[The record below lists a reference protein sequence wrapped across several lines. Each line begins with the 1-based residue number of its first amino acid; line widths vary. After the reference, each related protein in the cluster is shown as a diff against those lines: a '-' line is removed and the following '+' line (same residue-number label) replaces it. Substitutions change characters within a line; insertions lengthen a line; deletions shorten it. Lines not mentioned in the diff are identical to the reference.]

1 MTMKKII
8 LFLFLVI
15 STALFSQN
23 GIKFGKQSFAKT
35 LEQAKKENKL
45 IFLDAFASWCGPCKL
60 LDKNVFPKKE
70 VGDYFNANFLNLHI
84 DMEKGEGIE
93 IAKKYS
99 IYSYPTLL
107 FIDGDGK
114 VVYKAAGYMSPQEL
128 ISIAKEAVNPENT
141 LENKIAKFEAGEK
154 DPEFLMGLI
163 KNTYATDFSLAQ
175 KVATRYFQTRTDA
188 TYSKEEAG
196 MLLFFTK
203 TIDDDLYK
211 IFTTKKAELSTQI
224 PESYLAEYD
233 KQLKLNTVL
242 QKSFDANTQS
252 INEQV
257 FLAEGTRIYGE
268 KETKQLLN
276 KINMDLFFNQ
286 KKYDDYA
293 KSALNYYQNLKDFA
307 TDELN
312 NVAWNFYLY
321 VTDKTLLTQ
330 VTQLC
335 LEGIKKEEN
344 SQNTDTLANIYY
356 KLGDNKNAKLWAK
369 KSIEIAK
376 AKGDEYASTEELLK
390 KIK

>member
-1 MTMKKII
+1 MKKII
-8 LFLFLVI
+8 PFLFLLI
-15 STALFSQN
+15 STMLFSQD
-23 GIKFGKQSFAKT
+23 GIKFGKQSFAQT

-107 FIDGDGK
+107 FINGDGK

-128 ISIAKEAVNPENT
+128 IGIAKEAVNPENT

-203 TIDDDLYK
+203 TIDDELYK
-211 IFTTKKAELSTQI
+211 IFTAKKAELSTQI
-224 PESYLAEYD
+224 PESYLVEYD

-252 INEQV
+252 INEPI
-257 FLAEGTRIYGE
+257 FLAEGTKIYGE
-268 KETKQLLN
+268 KEAKQLLN
-276 KINMDLFFNQ
+276 KINMDLFFTQ

-293 KSALNYYQNLKDFA
+293 KSALNYYQNPKDFA

-321 VTDKTLLTQ
+321 VTDNTLLTQ

-390 KIK
+390 KIN

>member
-1 MTMKKII
+1 M
-8 LFLFLVI
+8 
-15 STALFSQN
+15 LFSQD
-23 GIKFGKQSFAKT
+23 GIKFGKQSFAQT

-163 KNTYATDFSLAQ
+163 KNTYSSDFSLAQ

-211 IFTTKKAELSTQI
+211 IFTAKKAELSQQI

-268 KETKQLLN
+268 KEAKQLLN
-276 KINMDLFFNQ
+276 KINMDLFFTQ

-293 KSALNYYQNLKDFA
+293 KSALNYYQNPTDFA

-356 KLGDNKNAKLWAK
+356 KLGDYKNAKLWAK

>member
-1 MTMKKII
+1 M
-8 LFLFLVI
+8 VI
-15 STALFSQN
+15 STALFSQD
-23 GIKFGKQSFAKT
+23 GIKFGKQSFAQT

-45 IFLDAFASWCGPCKL
+45 IFLDAFALWCGPCKL

-107 FIDGDGK
+107 FINGDGK

-211 IFTTKKAELSTQI
+211 IFTAKKAELSTQI
-224 PESYLAEYD
+224 PESYLEEYD
-233 KQLKLNTVL
+233 KQLKLNKVL

-257 FLAEGTRIYGE
+257 FLAEGTKIYGE
-268 KETKQLLN
+268 KEAEQLLN
-276 KINMDLFFNQ
+276 KINMDLFFTQ

-293 KSALNYYQNLKDFA
+293 KSALNYYQNPKDFA

>member
-1 MTMKKII
+1 M
-8 LFLFLVI
+8 VI
-15 STALFSQN
+15 STALFSQD
-23 GIKFGKQSFAKT
+23 GIKFGKQSFAQT

-163 KNTYATDFSLAQ
+163 KNTYSSDFSLAQ

-203 TIDDDLYK
+203 TIDDELYK
-211 IFTTKKAELSTQI
+211 IFTAKKAELSTQI
-224 PESYLAEYD
+224 PESYLVEYD

-276 KINMDLFFNQ
+276 KINMDLFFTQ

-293 KSALNYYQNLKDFA
+293 KSALNYYQNPKDFA

-344 SQNTDTLANIYY
+344 SQNTDTLANVYY
-356 KLGDNKNAKLWAK
+356 KLGDNKNAKFWAK

-390 KIK
+390 KIN

>member
-1 MTMKKII
+1 MKKII
-8 LFLFLVI
+8 PFLFLLI
-15 STALFSQN
+15 STTLFSQD

-107 FIDGDGK
+107 FINGDGK

-211 IFTTKKAELSTQI
+211 IFTAKKAELSTQI

-252 INEQV
+252 INEST
-257 FLAEGTRIYGE
+257 FLAEGTKIYGE
-268 KETKQLLN
+268 KEAKQLLN
-276 KINMDLFFNQ
+276 KINMDLFFTQ

-293 KSALNYYQNLKDFA
+293 KSALNYYQNPKDFA

>member
-1 MTMKKII
+1 MKKII

-15 STALFSQN
+15 STALFSQD

-163 KNTYATDFSLAQ
+163 KNTYSSDFSLAQ
-175 KVATRYFQTRTDA
+175 KVATRYFQTRIDA

-211 IFTTKKAELSTQI
+211 IFTAKKAELSTQI

-257 FLAEGTRIYGE
+257 FIAEGTKIYGE
-268 KETKQLLN
+268 KEAKQLLN
-276 KINMDLFFNQ
+276 KINMDLFFTQ

-293 KSALNYYQNLKDFA
+293 KSALNYYQNPKDFA

>member
-1 MTMKKII
+1 MKKII
-8 LFLFLVI
+8 PFLFLLI
-15 STALFSQN
+15 STTLFSQD

-107 FIDGDGK
+107 FINGDGK

-154 DPEFLMGLI
+154 EPEFLMGLI

-175 KVATRYFQTRTDA
+175 KVATRYFQTRTNA

-211 IFTTKKAELSTQI
+211 IFTAKKAELSTQI

-252 INEQV
+252 INEST
-257 FLAEGTRIYGE
+257 FLAEGTKIYGE
-268 KETKQLLN
+268 KEAKQLLN
-276 KINMDLFFNQ
+276 KINMDLFFTQ

-293 KSALNYYQNLKDFA
+293 KSALSYYQNPKDFA

>member
-1 MTMKKII
+1 M
-8 LFLFLVI
+8 I
-15 STALFSQN
+15 STALFSQD
-23 GIKFGKQSFAKT
+23 GIKFGKQSFAQT

-107 FIDGDGK
+107 FINGDGK

-175 KVATRYFQTRTDA
+175 KVATRYFQTRTHA

-211 IFTTKKAELSTQI
+211 IFTAKKAELSTQI
-224 PESYLAEYD
+224 PESYLVEYD

-252 INEQV
+252 INEST
-257 FLAEGTRIYGE
+257 FLAEGTKIYGE
-268 KETKQLLN
+268 KEAKQLLN
-276 KINMDLFFNQ
+276 KINMDLFFTQ

-293 KSALNYYQNLKDFA
+293 KSALSYYQNPKDFA

-344 SQNTDTLANIYY
+344 SQNTDTLANVYY

>member
-1 MTMKKII
+1 MKKII
-8 LFLFLVI
+8 PFLFLLI
-15 STALFSQN
+15 STMLFSQD
-23 GIKFGKQSFAKT
+23 GIKFGKQSFAQT

-163 KNTYATDFSLAQ
+163 KNTYSSDFSLAQ

-188 TYSKEEAG
+188 IYSKEEAG

-211 IFTTKKAELSTQI
+211 IFTAKKAELSTQI
-224 PESYLAEYD
+224 PESYLEEYD

-252 INEQV
+252 INEPI
-257 FLAEGTRIYGE
+257 FLAEGTKIYGE
-268 KETKQLLN
+268 KEAKQLLN
-276 KINMDLFFNQ
+276 KINMDLFFTQ

-293 KSALNYYQNLKDFA
+293 KSALNYYQNPKDFA

-356 KLGDNKNAKLWAK
+356 KLGDYKNAKLWAK

>member
-1 MTMKKII
+1 M
-8 LFLFLVI
+8 VI
-15 STALFSQN
+15 STVLFSQD
-23 GIKFGKQSFAKT
+23 GIKFGKQSFAQT

-163 KNTYATDFSLAQ
+163 KNTYSSDFSLAQ

-211 IFTTKKAELSTQI
+211 IFTAKKAELSTQI

-257 FLAEGTRIYGE
+257 FIAEGTKIYGE
-268 KETKQLLN
+268 KEAKQLLN
-276 KINMDLFFNQ
+276 KINMDLFFTQ
-286 KKYDDYA
+286 KKYDEYA
-293 KSALNYYQNLKDFA
+293 KTALNYYQNPKDFA

-390 KIK
+390 KIN

>member
-1 MTMKKII
+1 MKKII
-8 LFLFLVI
+8 LFLFLVV
-15 STALFSQN
+15 STALFSQD
-23 GIKFGKQSFAKT
+23 GIKFGKHSFVQT

-60 LDKNVFPKKE
+60 LDQNVFPKKE

-93 IAKKYS
+93 IAKKYG

-114 VVYKAAGYMSPQEL
+114 VVYKAVGYMSPQEL
-128 ISIAKEAVNPENT
+128 ISIAKEAANPENT

-163 KNTYATDFSLAQ
+163 KNTNSSDFSLAQ
-175 KVATRYFQTRTDA
+175 KVATRYFQTRTDT

-203 TIDDDLYK
+203 TTDDDLYK
-211 IFTTKKAELSTQI
+211 IFTAKKAELSTQI

-242 QKSFDANTQS
+242 QKSFDANTQR
-252 INEQV
+252 INEPI
-257 FLAEGTRIYGE
+257 FIAEGTKIYGE
-268 KETKQLLN
+268 KEAKQLLN
-276 KINMDLFFNQ
+276 KINMDLFFTQ

-293 KSALNYYQNLKDFA
+293 KSALNYYQNPKDFA

>member
-1 MTMKKII
+1 M
-8 LFLFLVI
+8 I
-15 STALFSQN
+15 STTLFSQD

-211 IFTTKKAELSTQI
+211 IFTAKKAELSTQI

-252 INEQV
+252 INEST
-257 FLAEGTRIYGE
+257 FLAEGTKIYGE
-268 KETKQLLN
+268 KEAKQLLN
-276 KINMDLFFNQ
+276 KINMDLFFTQ

-293 KSALNYYQNLKDFA
+293 KSALNYYQNPKDFA

-390 KIK
+390 KIN

>member
-1 MTMKKII
+1 M
-8 LFLFLVI
+8 VI
-15 STALFSQN
+15 STALFSQD
-23 GIKFGKQSFAKT
+23 GIKFGKHSFAQT

-211 IFTTKKAELSTQI
+211 IFTAKKAELSTQI

-252 INEQV
+252 INEST
-257 FLAEGTRIYGE
+257 FLAEGTKIYGE
-268 KETKQLLN
+268 KEAKQLLN
-276 KINMDLFFNQ
+276 KINMDLFFTQ

-293 KSALNYYQNLKDFA
+293 KSALNYYQNPKDFA

-335 LEGIKKEEN
+335 LEGLKKEEN

>member
-1 MTMKKII
+1 MKKII
-8 LFLFLVI
+8 PFFFLLI
-15 STALFSQN
+15 STTLFSQD
-23 GIKFGKQSFAKT
+23 GIKFGKQSFAQT
-35 LEQAKKENKL
+35 LGQAKKENKL

-163 KNTYATDFSLAQ
+163 KNTYSSDFSLAQ

-211 IFTTKKAELSTQI
+211 IFKAKKEELSTQI
-224 PESYLAEYD
+224 PESYLVEYD

-257 FLAEGTRIYGE
+257 FIAEGTKIYGE
-268 KETKQLLN
+268 KEAKQLLN
-276 KINMDLFFNQ
+276 KINMDLFFTQ

-293 KSALNYYQNLKDFA
+293 KTALNYYQNPKDFA

-321 VTDKTLLTQ
+321 VADKTLLTQ

-356 KLGDNKNAKLWAK
+356 KLGDYKNAKLWAK

>member
-1 MTMKKII
+1 MKKII
-8 LFLFLVI
+8 PFLFLVI
-15 STALFSQN
+15 STTLFSQD
-23 GIKFGKQSFAKT
+23 GIKFGKQSFAQT

-107 FIDGDGK
+107 FINGDGK

-203 TIDDDLYK
+203 TIDDELYK
-211 IFTTKKAELSTQI
+211 IFTAKKAELSTQI

-233 KQLKLNTVL
+233 KKLKLNTVL

-252 INEQV
+252 INEST
-257 FLAEGTRIYGE
+257 FLAEGTKIYGE
-268 KETKQLLN
+268 KEAKQLLN
-276 KINMDLFFNQ
+276 KINMDLFFTQ

-293 KSALNYYQNLKDFA
+293 KSALNYYQNPNDFA

-321 VTDKTLLTQ
+321 VTDNTLLTQ

>member
-1 MTMKKII
+1 M
-8 LFLFLVI
+8 LI
-15 STALFSQN
+15 STTLFSQD

-107 FIDGDGK
+107 FINGDGK

-203 TIDDDLYK
+203 TIDDELYK
-211 IFTTKKAELSTQI
+211 NFTEKKAELSTQI

-252 INEQV
+252 INEST
-257 FLAEGTRIYGE
+257 FLAEGTKIYGE
-268 KETKQLLN
+268 KEAKQLLN
-276 KINMDLFFNQ
+276 KINMDLFFTQ

-293 KSALNYYQNLKDFA
+293 KSALSYYQNPKDFA

>member
-1 MTMKKII
+1 MKKII
-8 LFLFLVI
+8 PFLFLLI
-15 STALFSQN
+15 STTLFSQD

-35 LEQAKKENKL
+35 LGQAKKENKL

-107 FIDGDGK
+107 FINGDGK

-203 TIDDDLYK
+203 TIDDELYK
-211 IFTTKKAELSTQI
+211 IFTAKKAELSTQI
-224 PESYLAEYD
+224 PESYLVEYD

-252 INEQV
+252 INESI
-257 FLAEGTRIYGE
+257 FLAEGTKIYGE
-268 KETKQLLN
+268 KEAKQLLN
-276 KINMDLFFNQ
+276 KINMDLFFTQ

-293 KSALNYYQNLKDFA
+293 KSALNYYQNPKDFA

-321 VTDKTLLTQ
+321 VADKTLLTQ

-356 KLGDNKNAKLWAK
+356 KLGDYKNAKLWAK

>member
-1 MTMKKII
+1 M
-8 LFLFLVI
+8 I
-15 STALFSQN
+15 STSLFSQD
-23 GIKFGKQSFAKT
+23 GIKFGKQSFAQT

-175 KVATRYFQTRTDA
+175 KVATRYFQTRKDA

-211 IFTTKKAELSTQI
+211 IFTAKKTELSTQI

-257 FLAEGTRIYGE
+257 FIAEGTKIYGE
-268 KETKQLLN
+268 KEAKQLLN
-276 KINMDLFFNQ
+276 KINMDLFFTQ

-293 KSALNYYQNLKDFA
+293 KSALNYYQNPKDFA

-321 VTDKTLLTQ
+321 VTDNTLLTQ
-330 VTQLC
+330 VTLLC

-356 KLGDNKNAKLWAK
+356 KLGDFKNAKLWAK

>member
-1 MTMKKII
+1 M
-8 LFLFLVI
+8 VI
-15 STALFSQN
+15 STALFSQD

-128 ISIAKEAVNPENT
+128 ISIAKEALNPENT

-163 KNTYATDFSLAQ
+163 KNTYSSDFSLAQ

-211 IFTTKKAELSTQI
+211 IFTAKKAELSTQI

-252 INEQV
+252 INEST
-257 FLAEGTRIYGE
+257 FLAEGTKIYGE
-268 KETKQLLN
+268 KEAKQLLN
-276 KINMDLFFNQ
+276 KINMDLFFTQ

-293 KSALNYYQNLKDFA
+293 KSALNYYQNPKDFA

-390 KIK
+390 KIN

>member
-1 MTMKKII
+1 M
-8 LFLFLVI
+8 VI
-15 STALFSQN
+15 STALFSQD

-211 IFTTKKAELSTQI
+211 IFTAKKAELSTQI

-252 INEQV
+252 INESI
-257 FLAEGTRIYGE
+257 FLAEGTKIYGE
-268 KETKQLLN
+268 KEAKQLLN
-276 KINMDLFFNQ
+276 KINMDLFFTQ

-293 KSALNYYQNLKDFA
+293 KSALNYYQNPKDFA

>member
-1 MTMKKII
+1 M
-8 LFLFLVI
+8 I
-15 STALFSQN
+15 STALFSQD
-23 GIKFGKQSFAKT
+23 GIKFGKHSFVQT

-93 IAKKYS
+93 IAKKYG

-163 KNTYATDFSLAQ
+163 KNTYSSDFSLAQ

-188 TYSKEEAG
+188 IYSKEEAG

-211 IFTTKKAELSTQI
+211 IFSAKKAELSTQI

-242 QKSFDANTQS
+242 QKSFDANTQR
-252 INEQV
+252 INEPI
-257 FLAEGTRIYGE
+257 FIAEGTKIYGE
-268 KETKQLLN
+268 KEAKQLLN
-276 KINMDLFFNQ
+276 KINMDLFFTQ

-293 KSALNYYQNLKDFA
+293 KSALNYYQNPKDFA

>member
-1 MTMKKII
+1 MKKII

-15 STALFSQN
+15 STALFSQD
-23 GIKFGKQSFAKT
+23 GIKFGKQSFAQT

-107 FIDGDGK
+107 FINGDGK

-203 TIDDDLYK
+203 TIDDELYK
-211 IFTTKKAELSTQI
+211 IFTAKKAELSTQI

-252 INEQV
+252 INEST
-257 FLAEGTRIYGE
+257 FLAEGTKIYGE
-268 KETKQLLN
+268 KEAKQLLN
-276 KINMDLFFNQ
+276 KINMDLFFTQ

-293 KSALNYYQNLKDFA
+293 KSALSYYQNPKDFA

>member
-1 MTMKKII
+1 MKKII
-8 LFLFLVI
+8 SFLFLVI
-15 STALFSQN
+15 STALFSQD

-107 FIDGDGK
+107 FINGDGK

-203 TIDDDLYK
+203 TIDDELYK
-211 IFTTKKAELSTQI
+211 IFTAKKAELSTQI
-224 PESYLAEYD
+224 PESYLVEYD

-252 INEQV
+252 INEST
-257 FLAEGTRIYGE
+257 FLAEGTKIYGE
-268 KETKQLLN
+268 KEAKQLLN
-276 KINMDLFFNQ
+276 KINMDLFFTQ

-293 KSALNYYQNLKDFA
+293 KSALSYYQNPKDFA

-356 KLGDNKNAKLWAK
+356 KLGDYKNAKLWAK

-390 KIK
+390 KIN

>member
-1 MTMKKII
+1 M
-8 LFLFLVI
+8 LI
-15 STALFSQN
+15 STTLFSQD

-211 IFTTKKAELSTQI
+211 IFTAKKAELSTQI

-252 INEQV
+252 INEST
-257 FLAEGTRIYGE
+257 FLAEGTKIYGE
-268 KETKQLLN
+268 KEAKQLLN
-276 KINMDLFFNQ
+276 KINMDLFFTQ

-293 KSALNYYQNLKDFA
+293 KSALNYYQNPKDFA

-390 KIK
+390 KIN

>member
-1 MTMKKII
+1 MKKII

>member
-1 MTMKKII
+1 M
-8 LFLFLVI
+8 VI
-15 STALFSQN
+15 STALFSQD
-23 GIKFGKQSFAKT
+23 GIKFGKHSFVQT

-60 LDKNVFPKKE
+60 LDQNVFPKKE

-93 IAKKYS
+93 IAKKYG

-114 VVYKAAGYMSPQEL
+114 VVYKAVGYMSPQEL

-163 KNTYATDFSLAQ
+163 KNTNSSDFSLAQ

-203 TIDDDLYK
+203 TTDDDLYK
-211 IFTTKKAELSTQI
+211 IFTAKKAELSTQI

-252 INEQV
+252 INEPI
-257 FLAEGTRIYGE
+257 FLAEGTKIYGE
-268 KETKQLLN
+268 KEAKQLLN
-276 KINMDLFFNQ
+276 KINMDLFFTQ

-293 KSALNYYQNLKDFA
+293 KSALNYYQNPKDFA

>member
-1 MTMKKII
+1 MKKII

-15 STALFSQN
+15 STALFSQD

-211 IFTTKKAELSTQI
+211 IFTAKKAELSTQI

-252 INEQV
+252 INESI
-257 FLAEGTRIYGE
+257 FLAEGTKIYGE
-268 KETKQLLN
+268 KEAKQLLN
-276 KINMDLFFNQ
+276 KINMDLFFTQ

-293 KSALNYYQNLKDFA
+293 KSALNYYQNPKDFA

>member
-1 MTMKKII
+1 MKKNIP
-8 LFLFLVI
+8 FLLLLI
-15 STALFSQN
+15 STALFSQD
-23 GIKFGKQSFAKT
+23 GIKFGKQSFAQT

-128 ISIAKEAVNPENT
+128 IGIAKEAVNPENT

-163 KNTYATDFSLAQ
+163 KNTYSSDFSLAQ
-175 KVATRYFQTRTDA
+175 KVATRYFQTRKDA

-203 TIDDDLYK
+203 TIDDELYK
-211 IFTTKKAELSTQI
+211 IFTAKKAELSTQI
-224 PESYLAEYD
+224 PESYLVEYD

-252 INEQV
+252 INEST
-257 FLAEGTRIYGE
+257 FLAEGTKIYGE
-268 KETKQLLN
+268 KEAKQLLN

-293 KSALNYYQNLKDFA
+293 KSALNYYQNPKDFA

-321 VTDKTLLTQ
+321 VTDKTLLTK

-390 KIK
+390 KIN

>member
-1 MTMKKII
+1 MIMKKII
-8 LFLFLVI
+8 PFLFLLI
-15 STALFSQN
+15 STMLFSQD

-107 FIDGDGK
+107 FINGDGK

-211 IFTTKKAELSTQI
+211 IFTAKKAELSTQI

-252 INEQV
+252 INEST
-257 FLAEGTRIYGE
+257 FLAEGTKIYGE
-268 KETKQLLN
+268 KEAKQLLN
-276 KINMDLFFNQ
+276 KINMDLFFTQ

-293 KSALNYYQNLKDFA
+293 KSALNYYQNPKDFA

>member
-1 MTMKKII
+1 MKKII
-8 LFLFLVI
+8 PFLFLLI
-15 STALFSQN
+15 STMLFSQD

-211 IFTTKKAELSTQI
+211 IFTAKKAELSTQI

-257 FLAEGTRIYGE
+257 FLAEGTKIYGE

-276 KINMDLFFNQ
+276 KINMDLFFTQ

-293 KSALNYYQNLKDFA
+293 KSALNYYQNPKDFA

>member
-1 MTMKKII
+1 M
-8 LFLFLVI
+8 
-15 STALFSQN
+15 LFSQD

-211 IFTTKKAELSTQI
+211 IFTAKKEELSTQI

-252 INEQV
+252 INEPI
-257 FLAEGTRIYGE
+257 FLAEGTKIYGE
-268 KETKQLLN
+268 KEAKQLLN
-276 KINMDLFFNQ
+276 KINMDLFFTQ

-293 KSALNYYQNLKDFA
+293 KSALNYYQNPKDFA

-390 KIK
+390 KIN

>member
-1 MTMKKII
+1 MKKII
-8 LFLFLVI
+8 PFLFLLI
-15 STALFSQN
+15 STMLFSQD

-107 FIDGDGK
+107 FINGDGK

-188 TYSKEEAG
+188 IYSKEEAG

-211 IFTTKKAELSTQI
+211 IFTAKKAELSTQI

-233 KQLKLNTVL
+233 KKLKLNTVL
-242 QKSFDANTQS
+242 QKSFDANTKS
-252 INEQV
+252 INEPI
-257 FLAEGTRIYGE
+257 FLAEGTKIYGE
-268 KETKQLLN
+268 KEAKQLLN
-276 KINMDLFFNQ
+276 KINMDLFFTQ

-293 KSALNYYQNLKDFA
+293 KSALNYYQNPKDFA

>member
-1 MTMKKII
+1 MKKII
-8 LFLFLVI
+8 PFLFLLI
-15 STALFSQN
+15 STTLFSQD

-107 FIDGDGK
+107 FINGDGK

-141 LENKIAKFEAGEK
+141 LENKIVKFEAGEK

-175 KVATRYFQTRTDA
+175 KVATRYFQTRIDA

-211 IFTTKKAELSTQI
+211 IFSAKKVELSTQI
-224 PESYLAEYD
+224 PESYLVEYD

-252 INEQV
+252 INESI
-257 FLAEGTRIYGE
+257 FLAEGTKIYGE
-268 KETKQLLN
+268 KEAKQLLN
-276 KINMDLFFNQ
+276 KINMDLFFTQ

-293 KSALNYYQNLKDFA
+293 KSALSYYQNPKDFA

-356 KLGDNKNAKLWAK
+356 KLGDYKNAKLWAK

>member
-1 MTMKKII
+1 MKKII
-8 LFLFLVI
+8 PFLFLVI
-15 STALFSQN
+15 STALFSQD

-211 IFTTKKAELSTQI
+211 IFTAKKAELSPQI

-252 INEQV
+252 INEST
-257 FLAEGTRIYGE
+257 FLAEGTKIYGE
-268 KETKQLLN
+268 KEAKQLLN
-276 KINMDLFFNQ
+276 KINMDLFFTQ

-293 KSALNYYQNLKDFA
+293 KSALSYYQNPKDFA

-356 KLGDNKNAKLWAK
+356 KLGDYKNAKLWAK

>member
-1 MTMKKII
+1 MKKNI

-15 STALFSQN
+15 STALFSQD

-211 IFTTKKAELSTQI
+211 IFTAKKAELSTQI

-252 INEQV
+252 INEPI
-257 FLAEGTRIYGE
+257 FLTEGTKIYGE
-268 KETKQLLN
+268 KEAKQLLN

-293 KSALNYYQNLKDFA
+293 KSALNYYQNPKDFA

-390 KIK
+390 KIN

>member
-1 MTMKKII
+1 MKKII
-8 LFLFLVI
+8 PFLFLLI
-15 STALFSQN
+15 STMLFSQD

-211 IFTTKKAELSTQI
+211 IFTAKKEELSTQI

-252 INEQV
+252 INEPI
-257 FLAEGTRIYGE
+257 FLAEGTKIYGE
-268 KETKQLLN
+268 KEAKQLLN
-276 KINMDLFFNQ
+276 KINMDLFFTQ

-293 KSALNYYQNLKDFA
+293 KSALNYYQNPKDFA

-390 KIK
+390 KIN